1 MVQIE
6 MKWLL
11 ALGGFL
17 FTYFNSKSVEERK
30 ARIER
35 VNRQLKEFYG
45 PLLAC
50 VSSTSSAKRAM
61 IKQLLGSEGIREE
74 SLQAVVRRDS
84 RAAKAYQSWME
95 LVLQPL
101 NERAAKVVTENIDL
115 LEGSTIQPL
124 LLQLVAHV
132 FSNRVLIASW
142 NDPRDQSAVG
152 GDGKGGGGGGLSSA
166 IPYPERLEEF
176 VAREF
181 GKMKRV
187 QAELLGAKLPPL
199 RSKL

>member
-1 MVQIE
+1 MGNSE

-50 VSSTSSAKRAM
+50 VSATSSAKRAM
-61 IKQLLGSEGIREE
+61 IKQMLGSEAIREE
-74 SLQAVVRRDS
+74 SLHAIIRRDPSAS
-84 RAAKAYQSWME
+84 RTYQQWME

-115 LEGSTIQPL
+115 LEGSEITTS

-132 FSNRVLIASW
+132 YANRVLISSW
-142 NDPRDQSAVG
+142 KETPTS
-152 GDGKGGGGGGLSSA
+152 LPSFSSA
-166 IPYPERLEEF
+166 ISYPDRLEEF

-181 GKMKRV
+181 SRMKRV
-187 QAELLGAKLPPL
+187 QAELLGAKPPPR